1 MFVEAVVGELLKVA
15 KGRKGVVVTIAAV
28 GVTAVAV
35 SAKGAVD
42 IRKGRSLR
50 KTAATRYEDSNAK
63 LVAASDVAS
72 KMAFEYGEFQKL
84 VHRQTAARFA
94 DWLEANEHLVKRL
107 NFKKVDGVRIRVPN
121 IPNFVSSVESVKTG
135 TGGIVAGFGAGV
147 AAKVGAL
154 WGVSSFASAST
165 GTAITTL
172 SGVAAE
178 NAVLAWLGGGAVATG
193 GGGVAAGTAV
203 LSAVTVVPALLIG
216 GMSVG
221 IVGAKMK
228 TESVEY
234 AAVVEAEVAR
244 VEVVLDLLNGVEH
257 RIEELQSLLLKLA
270 ERATFALT
278 LLESL
283 EFDPDRHASE
293 FLRALQLVTAVKE
306 VLETAIL
313 DPESGE
319 LTQES
324 IEVVRKYA

>member
-1 MFVEAVVGELLKVA
+1 
-15 KGRKGVVVTIAAV
+15 
-28 GVTAVAV
+28 
-35 SAKGAVD
+35 
-42 IRKGRSLR
+42 
-50 KTAATRYEDSNAK
+50 
-63 LVAASDVAS
+63 
-72 KMAFEYGEFQKL
+72 
-84 VHRQTAARFA
+84 
-94 DWLEANEHLVKRL
+94 
-107 NFKKVDGVRIRVPN
+107 
-121 IPNFVSSVESVKTG
+121 
-135 TGGIVAGFGAGV
+135 
-147 AAKVGAL
+147 
-154 WGVSSFASAST
+154 
-165 GTAITTL
+165 
-172 SGVAAE
+172 
-178 NAVLAWLGGGAVATG
+178 
-193 GGGVAAGTAV
+193 
-203 LSAVTVVPALLIG
+203 VTVVPALLIG

-234 AAVVEAEVAR
+234 AAIVEAEVAR
-244 VEVVLDLLNGVEH
+244 VEVVLDLLNSVEH

-306 VLETAIL
+306 VSETAIL